1 MDDEAET
8 YKIWKIRKTVMQIC
22 HDRGYLVTQVPVVD
36 GKSVIEDGLKHQFL
50 KDFWSH
56 NVQIPGSIII
66 FSFFF
71 SCMQGFTFFKNFSTV
86 ENLKILSSPKC

>member
-36 GKSVIEDGLKHQFL
+36 GKSVIEDDLKHQFL
-50 KDFWSH
+50 KDFRSPD
-56 NVQIPGSIII
+56 VQLPRSIII
-66 FSFFF
+66 FSFFLLHAGVYIF
-71 SCMQGFTFFKNFSTV
+71 
-86 ENLKILSSPKC
+86 